1 MPINFTDSPAD
12 GAIITQGSSTFTY
25 NSTKGVWNRARIL
38 EGVESSGLITYATL
52 SALPLVG
59 VEDDTLV
66 KVLDTNKL
74 YKWTGTGWYFL
85 DPVNTNPTITT
96 VGDAAYT
103 LATDGTP
110 TVVTLAANDP
120 EGFPIIWS
128 YAVTA
133 GSLGSTATVSQ
144 SNNVFTITPST
155 DVEDIGAFTLIFTA
169 SDGVNLATS
178 ASQFSL
184 AFAATAFDYLV
195 VGGGGGGGD
204 RHGAGGG
211 AGEYTAAEAESVVEG
226 NVYNITIG
234 SGGAKGS
241 YGEGDDSLR
250 APVTSPSGTGGPG
263 GHSTLSCAAQSLAI
277 TAYGG
282 GGGGTY
288 GVPISS
294 SNPAQRGS
302 GGGGGGSAYAGASGV
317 GNGGFVSS
325 GGTGSNP
332 GGGGGGGAG
341 GAGSNATNSS
351 GGAGKQWLDG
361 NYYAGGGGGGSQSS
375 GTTTNVGGVGGGG
388 NGGWGILG
396 TESDGTPNTGSG
408 AGGTRSGGGGVGG
421 LGGTGVVILRTTE
434 SLPGATTTGTCV
446 TSSAGGYTYYK
457 FTSDGTITW

>member
-1 MPINFTDSPAD
+1 MAINFTDSPAN
-12 GAIITQGSSTFTY
+12 GATITQGNSTFTY
-25 NSTKGVWNRARIL
+25 NSTYNVWDRSVGASASAIS
-38 EGVESSGLITYATL
+38 EYATL
-52 SALPLVG
+52 ANLPLSDVFN
-59 VEDDTLV
+59 DTIV
-66 KVLDTNKL
+66 RVLDTDRL
-74 YKWTGTGWYFL
+74 YIWNNTGWYYL
-85 DPVNTNPTITT
+85 PPINTTPTITT
-96 VGDAAYT
+96 GGASSYA
-103 LATDGTP
+103 LASDGTA

-120 EGFPIIWS
+120 EGFAITWS

-133 GSLGSTATVSQ
+133 GTLGSTATVSQ
-144 SNNVFTITPST
+144 EDNVFTITPST

-184 AFAATAFDYLV
+184 SFPATAFDYLV

-288 GVPISS
+288 GVPISN

-302 GGGGGGSAYAGASGV
+302 GGGGGGSGLAGASGV

-325 GGTGSNP
+325 GGGGSNP

-388 NGGWGILG
+388 IGGWGILG

-408 AGGTRSGGGGVGG
+408 AGGTRSSGNGVGG

-434 SLPGATTTGTCV
+434 PLPGGTTTGTCV